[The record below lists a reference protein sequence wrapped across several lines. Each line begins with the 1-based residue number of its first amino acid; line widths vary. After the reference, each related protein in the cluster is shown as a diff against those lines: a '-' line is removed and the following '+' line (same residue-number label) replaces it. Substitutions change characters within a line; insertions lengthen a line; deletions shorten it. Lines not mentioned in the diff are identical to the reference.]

1 MMPPT
6 KRPGR
11 PPKANPKRS
20 RNPRAKGPAKLTN
33 SPGKTKLFSLPL
45 PPELH
50 QHLEAI
56 AARDNLTKAEKVR
69 RLICDAI

>member
-1 MMPPT
+1 MPPT
-6 KRPGR
+6 KRPPGR

-20 RNPRAKGPAKLTN
+20 RNPRVKGPAKLTN

-50 QHLEAI
+50 THLEAI
-56 AARDNLTKAEKVR
+56 AARENLTKAEKVR
-69 RLICDAI
+69 RLIRDAI